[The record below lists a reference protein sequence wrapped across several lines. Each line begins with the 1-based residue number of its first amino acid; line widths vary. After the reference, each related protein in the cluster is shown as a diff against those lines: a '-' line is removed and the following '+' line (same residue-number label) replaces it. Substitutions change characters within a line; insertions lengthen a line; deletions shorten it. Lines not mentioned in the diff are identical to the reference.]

1 MRLKLW
7 QTLALTW
14 LLCLVSAGAQAQT
27 QVEAKPLD
35 SGGIAQGLDKLAV
48 LGSVLYIA
56 AHPDDE
62 NTQLLAWLAQ
72 QKHYRTAYLSLTRGD
87 GGQNLLGDEQGI
99 PLGLIRSQELL
110 AARREDGAEQ
120 YFTRARDFGFSKRAD
135 ETLEI
140 WQQERILGDIVWL
153 IRKLQP
159 DVIITRFPEDARAG
173 HGQHQASAIL
183 ARLAF
188 AAAAD
193 PQRFPEQLQEV
204 APWQAKRLVWN
215 TWESFLGSGSTR
227 SPEQLRIDVGGY
239 NPRLGKS
246 YGEIAA
252 LSRNHHQSQGFG
264 SRALRGHVWETF
276 AWQAGQPLQ
285 NTLLEGIDTSWG
297 RVAQAQALA
306 RQITQLRQGYDPDQ
320 PANSIPA
327 LLAVRKSIAALP
339 EGYWRTQKL
348 QETEQLILAAAG
360 VWIGS
365 FAERAHYALGEEIAV
380 KTSLVVRGPV
390 PVALLAINQIAQHT
404 LLQQDEVV
412 QVNTQLQPKRISQPY
427 WLRARPDEGAFALA
441 AQNQLAQAWADDA
454 PEQSITLAVAGQT
467 LTLTQPVLYQRLDP
481 LRGEVSRAVQVTP
494 PVSIK
499 LENQAYLIPLA
510 SRHNIQLSL
519 QSLREPGLNQAGLS
533 QKDTSQNITGTLKV
547 QAPPGWQVRPQQQA
561 FKLGSGQRSQ
571 VTLEVQAPSSAS
583 AGDLK
588 LEVEIDGKQFAL
600 EQKTIAYAHIA
611 ELDWFAPAEA
621 RLVSLD
627 IKTGGRNIGYIPG
640 AGDKVAAALKQLGY
654 TVTELDSRTLAQENL
669 QRFDAIITG
678 VRAYNVDANLAAAHA
693 PLMEYVSQ
701 GGVLLAQYNN
711 LSPAPASAIG
721 PYPFQLSR
729 ARVNEENAAVRLL
742 QPEHR
747 LLNTP
752 NRIGTDDFAGWV
764 QERGLYFV
772 SQADP
777 RYEHLLGMHDQGEAE
792 LDGGLITTTLGKGRF
807 IYAPLAFFRQLPAG
821 VPGAAR
827 LLANLLARD
836 DVIKGND

>member
-1 MRLKLW
+1 MRLKHW

-14 LLCLVSAGAQAQT
+14 LLCLVSAGAQAQS
-27 QVEAKPLD
+27 QLEAKPLD
-35 SGGIAQGLDKLAV
+35 SGGIAQGLDKLGV

-99 PLGLIRSQELL
+99 ALGLIRTQELL

-135 ETLEI
+135 ETLDI

-173 HGQHQASAIL
+173 HGQHQASARL

-188 AAAAD
+188 HAAAD

-227 SPEQLRIDVGGY
+227 SPEQLRIDVGGF

-276 AWQAGQPLQ
+276 AWQEGLPLTQ
-285 NTLLEGIDTSWG
+285 DLFEGITTSWQ
-297 RVAQAQALA
+297 RVTQGQSIKQ
-306 RQITQLRQGYDPDQ
+306 QIEQLRLHFKPEQ
-320 PANSIPA
+320 PHASLPG
-327 LLAVRKSIAALP
+327 LLALRKTIAALP
-339 EGYWRTQKL
+339 AGYWRTQKL
-348 QETEQLILAAAG
+348 HEIEQLIVAAAG
-360 VWIGS
+360 VWLDS
-365 FAERAHYALGEEIAV
+365 VAERPNFALGEVIAV
-380 KTSLVVRGPV
+380 NTSIVVRSPV
-390 PVALLAINQIAQHT
+390 PVALVAIDQTAQHIQ
-404 LLQQDEVV
+404 LQQDDV
-412 QVNTQLQPKRISQPY
+412 QQIQTALRPSQISQPY
-427 WLRARPDEGAFALA
+427 WLQSAPDEGAFQLPAQHLLAQPWA
-441 AQNQLAQAWADDA
+441 AQIPQQA
-454 PEQSITLAVAGQT
+454 ITLAISGQHVT
-467 LTLTQPVLYQRLDP
+467 LQQDVHYQRLDP
-481 LRGEVSRAVQVTP
+481 IRGEVSRPVQVTP
-494 PVSIK
+494 AVTVK
-499 LENQAYLIPLA
+499 LENQAYLLPTG
-510 SRHNIQLSL
+510 SQQRIQLTL
-519 QSLREPGLNQAGLS
+519 QGRRDQVSGELQL
-533 QKDTSQNITGTLKV
+533 T
-547 QAPPGWQVRPQQQA
+547 APPGWKITPQRQTFQLSAGQA
-561 FKLGSGQRSQ
+561 HS
-571 VTLEVQAPSSAS
+571 VTLTLQAPSQAS
-583 AGDLK
+583 EGVLAVAL
-588 LEVEIDGKQFAL
+588 AL
-600 EQKTIAYAHIA
+600 EGTSLALSQEHIAYAHIP
-611 ELDWFAPAEA
+611 ELDWFAPAQA
-621 RLVSLD
+621 KLVSLEL
-627 IKTGGRNIGYIPG
+627 KTGGRKIGYIPG
-640 AGDKVAAALKQLGY
+640 AGDKVPAALRQLGY
-654 TVTELDSRTLAQENL
+654 AVTELDSKTLAQENL
-669 QRFDAIITG
+669 SRFDAIITG
-678 VRAYNVDANLAAAHA
+678 VRAYNVDPRLAALHA
-693 PLMEYVSQ
+693 QLMDYVAQ

-711 LSPAPASAIG
+711 LSPAINAAIG
-721 PYPFQLSR
+721 PYPFQISR
-729 ARVNEENAAVRLL
+729 DRVSEEDAAVQLL
-742 QPEHR
+742 LPAHPV
-747 LLNTP
+747 LNTP
-752 NRIGTDDFAGWV
+752 NQISAADFSGWV

-772 SQADP
+772 RQADP

-827 LLANLLARD
+827 LLANLLASD
-836 DVIKGND
+836 DLIR